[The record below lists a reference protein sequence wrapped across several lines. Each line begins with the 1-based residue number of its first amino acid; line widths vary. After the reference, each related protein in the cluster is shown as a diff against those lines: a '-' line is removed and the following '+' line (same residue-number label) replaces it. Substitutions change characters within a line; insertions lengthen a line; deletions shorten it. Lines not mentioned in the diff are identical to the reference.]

1 MTTSSRYAPKCPV
14 CGERETC
21 RQCRAAEEQFSAR
34 DRLIRALELRLE
46 ILTNGLGMPRDPDAI
61 RHYEILLKQAR
72 ASAPSD
78 PGVLLADQ
86 LQAVE

>member
-1 MTTSSRYAPKCPV
+1 MDAH
-14 CGERETC
+14 
-21 RQCRAAEEQFSAR
+21 A
-34 DRLIRALELRLE
+34 RLIRALELRLE

-61 RHYEILLKQAR
+61 AHYQELLDQAR

-86 LQAVE
+86 LQGDWS